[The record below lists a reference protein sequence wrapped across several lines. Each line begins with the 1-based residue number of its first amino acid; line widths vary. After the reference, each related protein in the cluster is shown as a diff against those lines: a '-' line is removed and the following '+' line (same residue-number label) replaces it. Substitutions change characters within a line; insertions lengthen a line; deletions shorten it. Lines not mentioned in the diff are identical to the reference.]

1 MKLTGSHLFEADQAT
16 VWELL
21 MNPEAIAKALPG
33 VKELIPIEG
42 HDLTWQISAKVG
54 LPFLSGNYMGTIQM
68 REVEVPNQYRLTVS
82 GGGQHSEVN
91 GTTLISLTQQSD
103 PNQTRVSWVAEA
115 TVSGELASISERFIA
130 VGANALSQQFFHELA
145 KQL

>member
-1 MKLTGSHLFEADQAT
+1 MKLTDSHLFEADQAT

-21 MNPEAIAKALPG
+21 MNPDAIAKALPG

-54 LPFLSGNYMGTIQM
+54 LPFLSGNYIGTIQM
-68 REVEVPNQYRLTVS
+68 REVEAPNQYRLAVS

-91 GTTLISLTQQSD
+91 GTALVRLTQQSD
-103 PNQTRVSWVAEA
+103 SNQTRVSWVAEA
-115 TVSGELASISERFIA
+115 TVSGELANISERFIA